1 MGRDTAVIVAFV
13 GALLLLSPF
22 ILFFTIAV
30 FDTLG
35 IDRMLPDPL
44 FYIIV
49 PLFPTILICSI
60 LALVMKLL
68 RKPTS
73 WMKMALSRIALIAY
87 FVSYLLM
94 SLMQA
99 K

>member
-44 FYIIV
+44 FYIIAP
-49 PLFPTILICSI
+49 PLPHDINLQ
-60 LALVMKLL
+60 
-68 RKPTS
+68 
-73 WMKMALSRIALIAY
+73 Y
-87 FVSYLLM
+87 FSACHEASQKAHLM
-94 SLMQA
+94 D
-99 K
+99 